1 MSGVMYDSLADAI
14 SSSGDPGYGLST
26 QAYSIAYLKALYD
39 REGAWKHINNFTAD
53 VTAFGQ
59 AVNVPTFQRLTAV
72 DVLSS
77 TGVFTYDNTSVL
89 QGQILIN
96 KEKAVA
102 VSLPETF
109 ILQAKVDL
117 KMAFASEAGR
127 AVADCFDHEFAKL
140 IASLT
145 TNSVS
150 SAGTD
155 LTEAILWNAIGTLV
169 KNHVDVSNTNDL
181 VWILP
186 AATQYGVVH
195 AALKNYTSSYKLQAP
210 NTNADGSAD
219 IQPQLETVMGIPC
232 FFRSDSE
239 LELSAASHYGGL
251 FYRDA
256 VGIAIQRMPA
266 MRITPIPGTI
276 NQELL
281 NWSLFGIAT
290 LKQSVACLLKTK

>member
-1 MSGVMYDSLADAI
+1 MAGVMYDSLADAI

-59 AVNVPTFQRLTAV
+59 AVNIPTFQRLTAV

-109 ILQAKVDL
+109 ILQSKVDL

-155 LTEAILWNAIGTLV
+155 LTELILWNAIGTLV
-169 KNHVDVSNTNDL
+169 KNHVDVSATNDM

-186 AATQYGVVH
+186 ASQYGVVH
-195 AALKNYTSSYKLQAP
+195 SALKNYAVSYRLQAP
-210 NTNADGSAD
+210 NTNADGAAD
-219 IQPQLETVMGIPC
+219 LQPQLETVMGIPC

-239 LELSAASHYGGL
+239 LELSAASHIGGL

-290 LKQSVACLLKTK
+290 LKQAVACLVKTK